1 MKIWGQRFPIS
12 SHPRSH
18 KGEKEAHDDL
28 PRSESP
34 PETTEPTREG
44 RRERRGVLQ
53 KQCGDPATVFNY
65 LIFNLN
71 KRKY

>member
-12 SHPRSH
+12 GHPRSH
-18 KGEKEAHDDL
+18 KGQKEAHDDL

-44 RRERRGVLQ
+44 RRE
-53 KQCGDPATVFNY
+53 
-65 LIFNLN
+65 
-71 KRKY
+71 